1 METGDFLTLL
11 KAYVHDFLLD
21 WNPNLEMEHG
31 LTYSMLGVR
40 VVDVKGARVESQHFP
55 PGGHF
60 VLI

>member
-1 METGDFLTLL
+1 ML
-11 KAYVHDFLLD
+11 KAYVIDPLLD
-21 WNPNLEMEHG
+21 WTPNLVMEHG

-40 VVDVKGARVESQHFP
+40 VVGARVKSQHFL